1 MPPVKIRQEIK
12 QEIQNLDK
20 EEKTY
25 LLDKFNFL
33 VNNIIPT
40 LGLPQPLQLIIDNQI
55 LNDLKYFNTN
65 KSENRKRYIRLLSVF
80 LVFDYLLFYVK
91 QDIKVVLTPAVF
103 FEFNHKKI
111 PQTENDF
118 KGVFNECISLLSEFE
133 LEILLFFGLEDFKV
147 AKKYLKNIEHDE
159 KKIRTTITKLKLKQE
174 KMSFKLFDRFKWM
187 TENNEEAKCE
197 LFKPPF
203 IIAYQIAAKQNITL
217 KYFNRDLVNHFIA
230 SHLEPEIYSHNAQT
244 NLVQQKI
251 KGLRNKSIEKTRSV
265 SNIKKGKLKGLAD
278 IEIIQYCNIASQF
291 GSNIDYTLFTLT
303 FDEKV
308 SQLLEERTEF
318 SVHSEEISRE
328 DDKESLKAK
337 FDNFFAQTKRIELAQ
352 EKELKAIEGLA
363 VFYQYLEPLIN

>member
-40 LGLPQPLQLIIDNQI
+40 LGFPQPLQLIIDNQI

-133 LEILLFFGLEDFKV
+133 LEILSFFGLEDFKV

-159 KKIRTTITKLKLKQE
+159 KKIRTTITKLKQE

-197 LFKPPF
+197 LFRPPF
-203 IIAYQIAAKQNITL
+203 IIAYQIAAKQNIRL

-251 KGLRNKSIEKTRSV
+251 KGLRNKSIEKTKSV

-291 GSNIDYTLFTLT
+291 KSNIDHTLFALT

-318 SVHSEEISRE
+318 SVDSEEISRE

-337 FDNFFAQTKRIELAQ
+337 FDNFLAQTKRIELAQ